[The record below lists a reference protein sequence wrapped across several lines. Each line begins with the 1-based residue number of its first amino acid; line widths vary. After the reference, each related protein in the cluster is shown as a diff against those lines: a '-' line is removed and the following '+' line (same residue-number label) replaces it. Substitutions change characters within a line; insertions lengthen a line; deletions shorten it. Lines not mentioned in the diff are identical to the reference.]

1 MKSYLM
7 HTFLI
12 ILLINLS
19 HAYAQDTEDTGV
31 DIHVTV
37 VHVSNEEGR
46 VLLSLHTKQ
55 TWLKGP
61 GVQNLSAEIK
71 EGHSEAIFRN
81 VPKGTYAIMVMHDE
95 NDNNDMDVNKLGLPT
110 EQYGT
115 SRNPAKI
122 GPPIFNASKF
132 KVKNEDLEFRIK
144 V

>member
-1 MKSYLM
+1 MKYYLIQ
-7 HTFLI
+7 LSI
-12 ILLINLS
+12 ITLLINWS
-19 HAYAQDTEDTGV
+19 FVNAQDTDDPGV
-31 DIHVTV
+31 DIRVTV

-61 GVQNLSAEIK
+61 GVQNLSSEIVD
-71 EGHSEAIFRN
+71 GHSEAVFTN

-95 NDNNDMDVNKLGLPT
+95 NNNDDMDVNKLGLPT

-122 GPPIFNASKF
+122 GPPVFNASKF
-132 KVKNEDLEFRIK
+132 RVKNEDLEFRIK